1 MNKIWKVIVFI
12 VLAVFFTNSGWSEEP
27 EFMAFVYDMGNL
39 KPFDSELKVKSGQ
52 VAPDFTLPSVSGKMV
67 SLSQFRGKFVA
78 LSFVPAAWT
87 QVCSQQ
93 WPGYNMIKDDFEKND
108 AVLIGITVDNLPTL
122 NAWTK
127 QTGPL
132 WFDVLSDF
140 WPHGS
145 VAEKYGVL
153 RSDGMTE
160 RALFFIDQEGII
172 RGTVVFDIN
181 KTPDLKACTSG
192 LVQMTD
198 PNQKKAENK

>member
-1 MNKIWKVIVFI
+1 MHKIWKVVVFI
-12 VLAVFFTNSGWSEEP
+12 VLAVFFANSAWSEEP
-27 EFMAFVYDMGNL
+27 EFKAFVYDMGNL

-52 VAPDFTLPSVSGKMV
+52 VAPDFTLPAVSGKMV
-67 SLSQFRGKFVA
+67 SLSQFRGKKVA

-108 AVLIGITVDNLPTL
+108 AVLIGITVDNIPTL
-122 NAWTK
+122 HAWTK
-127 QTGPL
+127 QMGPL

-140 WPHGS
+140 WPHGA

-172 RGTVVFDIN
+172 RGTVIFDIN
-181 KTPDLKACTSG
+181 KKPDLKSCTSG

-198 PNQKKAENK
+198 PDQKKTDE

>member
-12 VLAVFFTNSGWSEEP
+12 VLAVFFANSGWSEEP
-27 EFMAFVYDMGNL
+27 ALKGLTFDMGKL

-93 WPGYNMIKDDFEKND
+93 WPGYIMIKDDFEKND
-108 AVLIGITVDNLPTL
+108 AVLIGITVDNIPTL

-127 QTGPL
+127 LMGPL

-181 KTPDLKACTSG
+181 KKPDLKSCTAG
-192 LVQMTD
+192 LAEMTD
-198 PNQKKAENK
+198 PDQEKE

>member
-12 VLAVFFTNSGWSEEP
+12 VLAVFFTNSGWSEET
-27 EFMAFVYDMGNL
+27 EFNAFVYDMGKL

-108 AVLIGITVDNLPTL
+108 AVLIGITVDNIPTL

-127 QTGPL
+127 QMGPL

-181 KTPDLKACTSG
+181 KIPDLKSCSSG
-192 LVQMTD
+192 LLQMTD
-198 PNQKKAENK
+198 AEQEEVGNK